1 MSTDVKE
8 YERIGHADGLSA
20 GLAKVLDGVDV
31 DAVAPGRFA
40 AVPERRAGDAAVV
53 AHSLAA
59 REGVTFVRCAG
70 DNTAGAGEAT
80 LVGQRLAGVRL
91 GLTRRLLELAVEHL
105 TGRVAGGEEL
115 IRKQLNV
122 GAIADV
128 LCAVE
133 TLRRYVEVAP
143 PEALADIHEQITA
156 ADWDVIKL
164 FAASGYIADH
174 PVRALYVSELV
185 ANTWVSKGAGS

>member
-8 YERIGHADGLSA
+8 YERVGHADGLAA
-20 GLAKVLDGVDV
+20 GLAMVLDGVDV
-31 DAVAPGRFA
+31 GTAAPGRFA
-40 AVPERRAGDAAVV
+40 AVPEQRAGDADVV

-59 REGVTFVRCAG
+59 REGVTFVKCLG
-70 DNTAGAGEAT
+70 EGKTAQEAT
-80 LVGQRLAGVRL
+80 TIGLRLAGVRL

-143 PEALADIHEQITA
+143 PEALSDIHDQITA
-156 ADWDVIKL
+156 ADWEVIKL

-185 ANTWVSKGAGS
+185 ANTWVGKGAES